1 MAVKNTEKPKRSS
14 LLETLANEYKISDII
29 LAVLALIICAFSAML
44 LKGETTIS
52 PDVPIIGTHPKIFA
66 WVIMA
71 IGVVSLLF
79 VVIPFYKP
87 ALPELKKMD
96 WPTKNKFLGNIAR
109 VLIVMLVLCVCF
121 VIYDY
126 FLVMFFEAVC

>member
-14 LLETLANEYKISDII
+14 LLETIANEYKITDIV

-44 LKGETTIS
+44 LKGELTIS
-52 PDVPIIGTHPKIFA
+52 PDVPIIGAHPKLIM
-66 WVIMA
+66 WIMMA
-71 IGVVSLLF
+71 IGVISLLY

-96 WPTKNKFLGNIAR
+96 WPTKNKFLGNVAR

-126 FLVMFFEAVC
+126 FLVKFFEAVC

>member
-1 MAVKNTEKPKRSS
+1 MW
-14 LLETLANEYKISDII
+14 I
-29 LAVLALIICAFSAML
+29 M
-44 LKGETTIS
+44 
-52 PDVPIIGTHPKIFA
+52 
-66 WVIMA
+66 MA
-71 IGVVSLLF
+71 IGVISLLY

-96 WPTKNKFLGNIAR
+96 WPTKNKFLGNVAR

-126 FLVMFFEAVC
+126 FLVKFFEAVC